1 MKIDGGCHCG
11 FLTYEGETDPE
22 RVLICHC
29 TDCQTLSGSA
39 FRTSTPVAS
48 DSFRFLSGKPTIYVK
63 TAESG
68 AKREQTFCPKC
79 GSPIYS
85 AATGEGPKDLY
96 IRVGTARQRDQLV
109 PKAQIWARSEQ
120 HWLGDLASLRKIEKQ
135 SI

>member
-1 MKIDGGCHCG
+1 M
-11 FLTYEGETDPE
+11 TYPEISDPLQTA
-22 RVLICHC
+22 LI
-29 TDCQTLSGSA
+29 
-39 FRTSTPVAS
+39 
-48 DSFRFLSGKPTIYVK
+48 Y
-63 TAESG
+63 G
-68 AKREQTFCPKC
+68 AKGWPVL
-79 GSPIYS
+79 PIS